1 MFAEMT
7 QNESIPDDVPVADAI
22 EQMRPA
28 AETAILETV
37 DAAEKVQISDGVERS
52 GAPLEV
58 DESDWQEQHLVIE
71 DPEDDR

>member
-1 MFAEMT
+1 MS
-7 QNESIPDDVPVADAI
+7 QNESIADDVPVADAI

-28 AETAILETV
+28 VETVTLETV
-37 DAAEKVQISDGVERS
+37 DPAEKVQISTGES
-52 GAPLEV
+52 EAPLEV